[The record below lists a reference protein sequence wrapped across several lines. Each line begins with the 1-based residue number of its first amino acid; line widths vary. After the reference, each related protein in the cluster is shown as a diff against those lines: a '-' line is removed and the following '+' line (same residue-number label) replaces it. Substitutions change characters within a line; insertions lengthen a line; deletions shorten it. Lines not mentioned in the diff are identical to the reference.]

1 MACECKRGL
10 PCLLLVHISA
20 TGTACGPATV
30 QDNSLL
36 AAVGG
41 GLKHCFLSPRLMNDS
56 AGCRA
61 IDKHKLHWEC
71 LADVQEAHASV
82 MRTPWNRISSIKTQE
97 HMDSLRTRLQQLPV
111 SGEAVGVLSLEICEC
126 QSVRAAA

>member
-1 MACECKRGL
+1 MACEGKRGL
-10 PCLLLVHISA
+10 PCLLLVHISV
-20 TGTACGPATV
+20 TGTV
-30 QDNSLL
+30 
-36 AAVGG
+36 
-41 GLKHCFLSPRLMNDS
+41 SPRLMNGS

-82 MRTPWNRISSIKTQE
+82 MRTPWNRISSIKAQE
-97 HMDSLRTRLQQLPV
+97 HMDSLRARLQQLPV
-111 SGEAVGVLSLEICEC
+111 SGEAVCLLSLEICEC